1 MKGKSRRV
9 VIGVG
14 NAYRGD
20 DGVGLSVVRH
30 LRERNAADIEIME
43 ATGDCTSLLESWK
56 DAEVVILVDALQSG
70 ARPGSICRFCLNT
83 DPFPTGF
90 SRPSTHAL
98 GIAEAIEL
106 ARSLDGLPPSVIF
119 YGVEG
124 KNFQIGA
131 ELSPEVRDAVPRVAD
146 AISKDIL

>member
-1 MKGKSRRV
+1 
-9 VIGVG
+9 
-14 NAYRGD
+14 
-20 DGVGLSVVRH
+20 
-30 LRERNAADIEIME
+30 
-43 ATGDCTSLLESWK
+43 
-56 DAEVVILVDALQSG
+56 
-70 ARPGSICRFCLNT
+70 LNT